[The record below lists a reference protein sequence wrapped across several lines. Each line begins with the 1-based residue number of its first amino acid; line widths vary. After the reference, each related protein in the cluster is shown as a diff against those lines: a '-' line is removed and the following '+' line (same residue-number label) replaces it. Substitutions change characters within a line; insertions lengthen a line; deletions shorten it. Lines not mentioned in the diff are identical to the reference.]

1 VFEVREMSNV
11 HKIMV
16 ARPLEKWPL
25 GKMQR
30 EIAGKY

>member
-1 VFEVREMSNV
+1 VVEVREMSNV

-25 GKMQR
+25 EKMQR
-30 EIAGKY
+30 KIAG

>member
-1 VFEVREMSNV
+1 VVEVREISNV

-16 ARPLEKWPL
+16 ARSFEKWPL

-30 EIAGKY
+30 EIVG